1 MEEDPIIQKIRDGM
15 DELFLWSE
23 DKLKPNTKE
32 LFTTLGID
40 GFAEIYLQSKKYWF
54 AVSNKILQDLVK
66 LSFVVYSNIDKLP
79 LQKKV
84 ILPEKSGSYKFIV
97 TSLPH
102 PFMREA
108 ANPDFKNE
116 DTNVIFLVS
125 TWDNK
130 HAKIAEK
137 MWLKWKRSW
146 EINILWWARVDVDHE
161 KKMLNIHDDSG
172 SYWSCSNQFV
182 ERMLQ
187 DYEKQW
193 YTITIDMTH
202 QIEFF
207 PK

>member
-1 MEEDPIIQKIRDGM
+1 MEEYPIIQKIRDGM

-23 DKLKPNTKE
+23 DKLKPNTKD
-32 LFTTLGID
+32 LFVNLWID
-40 GFAEIYLQSKKYWF
+40 WFAEIYLKSKKYGF

-66 LSFVVYSNIDKLP
+66 LSFVVYGNLDKLP

-84 ILPEKSGSYKFIV
+84 ILPEKSWSYKFIV

-108 ANPDFKNE
+108 SQPEFQKE
-116 DTNVIFLVS
+116 DTNVLFMIS
-125 TWDNK
+125 TWDSM

-137 MWLKWKRSW
+137 LWLQWNVANV
-146 EINILWWARVDVDHE
+146 NILWWARVDVDHD
-161 KKMLNIHDDSG
+161 KKTLNIRDDSW

-182 ERMLQ
+182 ERMLE
-187 DYEKQW
+187 DYAKQW
-193 YTITIDMTH
+193 YAITIDMKH